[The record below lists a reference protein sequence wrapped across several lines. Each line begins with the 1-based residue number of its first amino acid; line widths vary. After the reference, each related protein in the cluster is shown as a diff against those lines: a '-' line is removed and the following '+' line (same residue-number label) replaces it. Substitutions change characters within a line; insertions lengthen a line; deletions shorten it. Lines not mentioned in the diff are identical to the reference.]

1 MKLVIVGYGPGG
13 VAAAVAAKMS
23 APETEVTI
31 LTKETIPAHRK
42 PGVTLAFRPVTAGD
56 LSISEWSPKAL
67 SKKGIDLKQGITVVG
82 GDVSRKILSVKG
94 KTGES
99 QISYDKLILATGGHP
114 VVPQIPG
121 TNLKGVFTVQNLAD
135 AQNVAEALE
144 DANSVIIV
152 GAGFSGLEAAERI
165 LELGKEVHLIVRSR
179 LLRRLLEPSMSDEL
193 VRRLPSRLHVH
204 IGKSPDR
211 VLGSNHVAGISLGD
225 DKIDA
230 DMILFMTG
238 VRPETSLA
246 KSLGLK
252 IGGLG
257 GIVVNKLME
266 TSVPDIYAVGDC
278 IESRDFFT
286 GKPILLPVGSA
297 AARAGR
303 QAGMA
308 AIGRDK
314 VYPEVALRFQ
324 YDYIFSTEIVT
335 VGASSTQASDF
346 GIETL
351 VETMYD
357 PAEFTH
363 VSLVT
368 DKQHRIIG
376 GQVLS
381 ARMASPIGFQIL
393 TRVDEGA
400 KLNERPL
407 TKFRHEEFR
416 SALEE
421 TLGPI
426 NH

>member
-13 VAAAVAAKMS
+13 VAAAVAAKIS

-31 LTKETIPAHRK
+31 LTKETLPAHRR
-42 PGVTLAFRPVTAGD
+42 PGVTMAFRSITAGD
-56 LSISEWSPKAL
+56 LTISEWSPKAL
-67 SKKGIDLKQGITVVG
+67 SKKGINLTQGVTVVG
-82 GDVSRKILSVKG
+82 GDVSRKALSVKDA
-94 KTGES
+94 KGES
-99 QISYDKLILATGGHP
+99 QIRYDKLILATGGRP
-114 VVPQIPG
+114 VIPQIPG
-121 TNLKGVFTVQNLAD
+121 ADLKGVFTVQDLAD
-135 AQNVAEALE
+135 AQNVAKALE

-152 GAGFSGLEAAERI
+152 GAGFSGLEAAEQI
-165 LELGKEVHLIVRSR
+165 LALGKEVHLIVRSR

-193 VRRLPSRLHVH
+193 VKRLPSRLHVH

-211 VLGSNHVAGISLGD
+211 VLGTTCVAGLSLGD

-230 DMILFMTG
+230 DMVLFMTG

-246 KSLGLK
+246 ESLGLK
-252 IGGLG
+252 IGDLG
-257 GIVVNKLME
+257 GIVVNELME
-266 TSVPDIYAVGDC
+266 TSVPEVYAVGDC
-278 IESRDFFT
+278 IESRDFLT

-314 VYPEVALRFQ
+314 VYPEVTLRFQ
-324 YDYIFSTEIVT
+324 YDHIFSTEIVT
-335 VGASSTQASDF
+335 VGSSTTQASDY
-346 GIETL
+346 GLETL

-363 VSLVT
+363 VAIIT

-381 ARMASPIGFQIL
+381 ARMASPIGYQL
-393 TRVDEGA
+393 LRRVEEGA
-400 KLNERPL
+400 TLDAQPL
-407 TKFRHEEFR
+407 TKFRHEAFR
-416 SALEE
+416 AALEE
-421 TLGPI
+421 ALGPI
-426 NH
+426 NP